1 MTPLF
6 KKLNLKDQKEIV
18 ILSSPKSF
26 NSEIN
31 NISEFTKVRK
41 TIKGITG
48 IEFILVFVTK
58 KNEISKILANTNKLF
73 TDDVVLWFA
82 YPKGSSKNYKCDFNR
97 DNGWDALGE
106 LNFEGVR
113 IVSVDEDWSALR
125 FRKVKFIKNISRN
138 GKMILSKEGAEK
150 RKM

>member
-125 FRKVKFIKNISRN
+125 IRKVKFIKNISRN
-138 GKMILSKEGAEK
+138 EKMILSKEGAEK

>member
-138 GKMILSKEGAEK
+138 EKMILSKEGAEK

>member
-113 IVSVDEDWSALR
+113 IISIDEDWSALR

-138 GKMILSKEGAEK
+138 EKMILSKEGAEK